1 MNLIIVPRKG
11 MRGGN
16 SSLSHVHAFLIGVMG
31 LGVLPVFFA
40 VLTFQMLKLSQPGY
54 LDTDIITRQQ
64 AQLESQRELLDATRE
79 RTDLHLNALAQ
90 RLGRLQAQMLRLNA
104 LGGRL
109 TQMAHL
115 DPKEFDFHAQPA
127 MGGPADDLKGGQ
139 QDPAELLQ
147 SLNTLST
154 QIEQQSARLTALQ
167 SVLIDNQLQ
176 SAVTPAGWPVK
187 GGWMS
192 SGFGPRTDP
201 FTGHRAIH
209 RGVDIASPM
218 GSPIYAMADG
228 VVTWAGPRAGYGNMV
243 EINHGQGLSTRY
255 GHASAVTVKVGDVVS
270 RGDEIAKVG
279 STGRST
285 GPHVHFEVL
294 RAHHQVDPIGYL
306 ERDRVPTR
314 FAHPR
319 SLKTT
324 TVAQTAPQTTGPA
337 ATPAT
342 TPEADATPIDTD
354 AAMAHSGGPEDDTS
368 KSTATETAANPS

>member
-11 MRGGN
+11 RRGGN
-16 SSLSHVHAFLIGVMG
+16 SSLSHLHAFLIGVMG
-31 LGVLPVFFA
+31 LGVMPVFFA
-40 VLTFQMLKLSQPGY
+40 LLTFQFLKLTQPGY
-54 LDTDIITRQQ
+54 LDSDIINRQQ
-64 AQLESQRELLDATRE
+64 AQLEAQRQLLDATRE

-90 RLGRLQAQMLRLNA
+90 RLGQMQAQMLRLNA

-115 DPKEFDFHAQPA
+115 DPKEFNFRAQPA

-139 QDPAELLQ
+139 QDPTELLT
-147 SLNTLST
+147 SLNTLSS

-167 SVLIDNQLQ
+167 SVLIDKQLQ
-176 SAVTPAGWPVK
+176 SDVTPAGWPVK

-192 SGFGPRTDP
+192 SGFGARTDP
-201 FTGHRAIH
+201 FTGHRAFH
-209 RGVDIASPM
+209 SGVDIASPM
-218 GSPIYAMADG
+218 GSPIFAMADG

-255 GHASAVTVKVGDVVS
+255 GHASAVTAKVGDVVS
-270 RGDEIAKVG
+270 RGDVIAKVG

-294 RAHHQVDPIGYL
+294 RNHRQIDPIGYL

-314 FAHPR
+314 FVHQQPMYPT
-319 SLKTT
+319 K
-324 TVAQTAPQTTGPA
+324 VAQTATQAAKPT

-342 TPEADATPIDTD
+342 DHDHAAIDTD
-354 AAMAHSGGPEDDTS
+354 AAAAAHSGGP
-368 KSTATETAANPS
+368 TATEAKKL

>member
-16 SSLSHVHAFLIGVMG
+16 SSLSHLHALLIGVMG
-31 LGVLPVFFA
+31 LGVLPAFFA
-40 VLTFQMLKLSQPGY
+40 ILSFQMLKLAQPGY
-54 LDTDIITRQQ
+54 LDSGIITRQQ
-64 AQLESQRELLDATRE
+64 AQLEAQRVLLDDTR
-79 RTDLHLNALAQ
+79 RSTDLHLNALAQ

-109 TQMAHL
+109 THMAGL
-115 DPKEFDFHAQPA
+115 DPKEFDFRAQPA
-127 MGGPADDLKGGQ
+127 MGGPADDLKGAQ
-139 QDPAELLQ
+139 QDPTELLQ
-147 SLNTLST
+147 SLNRLSS
-154 QIEQQSARLTALQ
+154 QMDQQSARLTALQ

-192 SGFGPRTDP
+192 SGFGPRSDP
-201 FTGHRAIH
+201 FTGHRAYH

-218 GSPIYAMADG
+218 GSPIFAMADG

-294 RAHHQVDPIGYL
+294 RGEHQVDPIGYL

-314 FAHPR
+314 FAHRQPP
-319 SLKTT
+319 KAT
-324 TVAQTAPQTTGPA
+324 TVAQSAIQSTSKPV
-337 ATPAT
+337 
-342 TPEADATPIDTD
+342 PEADRLPVNTD
-354 AAMAHSGGPEDDTS
+354 ESAAHSGGPKEADA
-368 KSTATETAANPS
+368 KKI